1 MNNSDFFIIWNTIF
15 YCDNITNIHFQ
26 KIKFDESN
34 PFSIEQLSLF
44 KNLKHLKLENYS
56 NVSFSINK
64 IKKDNFN
71 NLNHIFLFK
80 NENLLQKFVNTLF
93 RYSNTNIMK
102 LQLFDEIENYI
113 LLTINEYYTNLINFS
128 CSMND
133 NNYNSILSIIE
144 RSMYL
149 NKLKIVI
156 YEINNITPNNI
167 LIKISECFLKTLRSF
182 RFNVFMKS
190 IIIFI

>member
-156 YEINNITPNNI
+156 YEINKIMEIFFYMNIGLN
-167 LIKISECFLKTLRSF
+167 SYQAGF
-182 RFNVFMKS
+182 S
-190 IIIFI
+190 IF

>member
-1 MNNSDFFIIWNTIF
+1 LNNSDFFIIWNTIF